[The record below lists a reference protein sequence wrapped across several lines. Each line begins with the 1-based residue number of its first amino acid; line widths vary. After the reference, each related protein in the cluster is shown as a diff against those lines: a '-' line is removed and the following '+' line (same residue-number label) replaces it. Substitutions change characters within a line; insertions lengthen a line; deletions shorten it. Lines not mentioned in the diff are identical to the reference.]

1 MRRHGEEREEEEGDR
16 PNANKF
22 QCERENET
30 KREGRRERRRWQQ
43 EEYAHRP
50 VAYDALS
57 GILYT
62 CARPVETMYV
72 FAAYRARG

>member
-1 MRRHGEEREEEEGDR
+1 MATER
-16 PNANKF
+16 
-22 QCERENET
+22 Q
-30 KREGRRERRRWQQ
+30 RWQQ

-72 FAAYRARG
+72 FVAYRVGE